1 MVPADSRKVSPASRY
16 SGYPPLRSPYAYRPF
31 TSYGAAFQAAS
42 TLACFD
48 CAGPTTP
55 RPVDHGLGSSPF
67 ARHYLGNHYCF
78 LFLRVLRCFSSP
90 GLPPPPMAEN
100 TMPSTWWVAPLGDLR
115 MILYVP
121 IPAAFR
127 SLSRPSSPLRAKAS
141 SIRPFLDHVIYHNDF
156 YYSFL

>member
-90 GLPPPPMAEN
+90 GMPPRPK
-100 TMPSTWWVAPLGDLR
+100 SGLYWVAPFGNPRIWALLQ
-115 MILYVP
+115 L
-121 IPAAFR
+121 PAAYR
-127 SLSRPSSPLRAKAS
+127 SFTRPSSPLHAKAS
-141 SIRPFLDHVIYHNDF
+141 TVCPFL
-156 YYSFL
+156 LCL